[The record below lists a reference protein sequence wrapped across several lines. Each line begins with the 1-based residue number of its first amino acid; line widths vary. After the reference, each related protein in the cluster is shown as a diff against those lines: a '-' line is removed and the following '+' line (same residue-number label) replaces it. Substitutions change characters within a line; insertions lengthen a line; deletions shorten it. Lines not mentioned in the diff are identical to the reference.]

1 MQVQNALLAS
11 LLPSSPTWTHTH
23 PSWAPTLHSPTLPLC
38 AFECDAASTMR
49 PPLSQTDGVFLIR
62 CNPLTLDLRGYPG
75 TESHGTPCI
84 ADRGGPCCS
93 VRVGSSSRTQGH
105 RTTPLRSS
113 PKDGTH
119 QHRLVLRATS
129 CTDSSSSVHQDPR

>member
-11 LLPSSPTWTHTH
+11 LLPSSPIWTHTH

-49 PPLSQTDGVFLIR
+49 PPLSRTDGIFLTL
-62 CNPLTLDLRGYPG
+62 CSPLTFDLRGYPG

-84 ADRGGPCCS
+84 ADRGGSCCS

-105 RTTPLRSS
+105 RTAPVRSS

-129 CTDSSSSVHQDPR
+129 CTDSSSSGRHDPC